1 MPKRAKTINLTK
13 VSPTCNK
20 ISFEINKLDTLHLEI
35 ETGEVIKPDTK
46 VELFIM
52 KPDNKLVSETI
63 TTISGS
69 TVKVDVKNGAL
80 DVAGIAIGRIKL
92 SDSDGI
98 VSTAPFYFT
107 INDSFTNDEA
117 IINSVGVEIFED
129 LLNRLEILENS
140 GVSQDSINTAVNNYL
155 TEHPVQS
162 GATEAQAAQ
171 IEANKTAIQ
180 TVNETIGNKNELPVG
195 DANIIASINR
205 IDSKTSTGGTGLTP
219 EQEAKLNSIDNKVD
233 RINGKGL
240 STNDYTTEEK
250 TTLSNLK
257 TAVGDTNSGLI
268 KDVKDL
274 KTNGVSQDNI
284 NSAIENYLTQH
295 PVQSGATAEQAAQ
308 IEANRVA
315 IGDSN
320 SGLTK
325 EVNNIKNTEL
335 QNLNTAILGINE
347 TLGDKTGLPSGDTN
361 VIASINRID
370 RKTGSGSG
378 SSVDLTDYQK
388 KTDNTLST
396 IDKTIVGAI
405 NEIKTVLNDKVDKV
419 EGKTLTTNDYT
430 NEEKQTVA
438 SLKTTVGDTNSG
450 LVKDVKDLKTN
461 GVSQDSINTAIEN
474 YLRDHPV
481 QSGATTEQAAQ
492 IEANRTAIGDANS
505 GLTKEVNN
513 IKNTELQNLNTAI
526 QTLET
531 LVGVDETVG
540 DKSGLPSGDA
550 NVIAS
555 INRIDRKTGSGSG
568 SSVDLTDYQK
578 KTDNTLSTIDKTIVG
593 AINEIKTVLN
603 DKVDKVE
610 GKTLT
615 TNDYTNEEKQT
626 VASLKTTVGDTNNGL
641 IKEVNDVKNTE
652 LQNLNTAINT
662 LETLVGVDET
672 VGNKTEL
679 PSGDASVIASIN
691 RIDSEILSANNILV
705 SPDNSRF
712 RLIVDNSGNLS
723 TEKINN

>member
-370 RKTGSGSG
+370 SSSAKTT
-378 SSVDLTDYQK
+378 DL
-388 KTDNTLST
+388 N
-396 IDKTIVGAI
+396 
-405 NEIKTVLNDKVDKV
+405 NKVDKV
-419 EGKTLTTNDYT
+419 EGKILTTNDYT

-438 SLKTTVGDTNSG
+438 SLKATVGDTNSG

-593 AINEIKTVLN
+593 AIN
-603 DKVDKVE
+603 
-610 GKTLT
+610 
-615 TNDYTNEEKQT
+615 
-626 VASLKTTVGDTNNGL
+626 
-641 IKEVNDVKNTE
+641 
-652 LQNLNTAINT
+652 
-662 LETLVGVDET
+662 
-672 VGNKTEL
+672 
-679 PSGDASVIASIN
+679 
-691 RIDSEILSANNILV
+691 
-705 SPDNSRF
+705 
-712 RLIVDNSGNLS
+712 
-723 TEKINN
+723 

>member
-370 RKTGSGSG
+370 SSSAKTT
-378 SSVDLTDYQK
+378 DL
-388 KTDNTLST
+388 N
-396 IDKTIVGAI
+396 
-405 NEIKTVLNDKVDKV
+405 NKVDKV
-419 EGKTLTTNDYT
+419 EGKILTTNDYT

-438 SLKTTVGDTNSG
+438 SLKATVGDTNSG

-626 VASLKTTVGDTNNGL
+626 IASLKTTVGDTNNGL

>member
-205 IDSKTSTGGTGLTP
+205 IDSKTSTGGTGLTS

-233 RINGKGL
+233 KIDGKGL

-370 RKTGSGSG
+370 SSSAKTT
-378 SSVDLTDYQK
+378 DL
-388 KTDNTLST
+388 N
-396 IDKTIVGAI
+396 
-405 NEIKTVLNDKVDKV
+405 NKVDKV
-419 EGKTLTTNDYT
+419 EGKILTTNDYT

-438 SLKTTVGDTNSG
+438 SLKATVGDTNSG

>member
-370 RKTGSGSG
+370 SSSAKTT
-378 SSVDLTDYQK
+378 DL
-388 KTDNTLST
+388 N
-396 IDKTIVGAI
+396 
-405 NEIKTVLNDKVDKV
+405 NKVDKV
-419 EGKTLTTNDYT
+419 EGKILTTNDYT

>member
-370 RKTGSGSG
+370 SSSAKTT
-378 SSVDLTDYQK
+378 DL
-388 KTDNTLST
+388 N
-396 IDKTIVGAI
+396 
-405 NEIKTVLNDKVDKV
+405 NKVDKV
-419 EGKTLTTNDYT
+419 EGK
-430 NEEKQTVA
+430 
-438 SLKTTVGDTNSG
+438 
-450 LVKDVKDLKTN
+450 
-461 GVSQDSINTAIEN
+461 I
-474 YLRDHPV
+474 
-481 QSGATTEQAAQ
+481 
-492 IEANRTAIGDANS
+492 
-505 GLTKEVNN
+505 
-513 IKNTELQNLNTAI
+513 
-526 QTLET
+526 
-531 LVGVDETVG
+531 
-540 DKSGLPSGDA
+540 
-550 NVIAS
+550 
-555 INRIDRKTGSGSG
+555 
-568 SSVDLTDYQK
+568 
-578 KTDNTLSTIDKTIVG
+578 
-593 AINEIKTVLN
+593 
-603 DKVDKVE
+603 
-610 GKTLT
+610 LT